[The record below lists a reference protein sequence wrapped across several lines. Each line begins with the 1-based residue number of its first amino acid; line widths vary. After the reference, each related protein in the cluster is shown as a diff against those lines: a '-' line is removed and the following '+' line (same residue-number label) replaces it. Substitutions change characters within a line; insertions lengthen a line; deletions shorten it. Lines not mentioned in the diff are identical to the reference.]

1 MSELETGYHLTV
13 TKHQNSSV
21 EEITKI
27 IETEAGVE
35 GVATNVSSPT
45 EVIYKLPLTETG
57 KFSKMFSI
65 VEARKDALGIENM
78 GISCTTMEQVF
89 LK

>member
-1 MSELETGYHLTV
+1 M
-13 TKHQNSSV
+13 TKKQNASV
-21 EEITKI
+21 KEITKI
-27 IETEAGVE
+27 IETEADIKGVVITTE
-35 GVATNVSSPT
+35 EATPT
-45 EVIYKLPLTETG
+45 EVMYKLPLTETG

-65 VEARKDALGIENM
+65 MEARKGALGIENM